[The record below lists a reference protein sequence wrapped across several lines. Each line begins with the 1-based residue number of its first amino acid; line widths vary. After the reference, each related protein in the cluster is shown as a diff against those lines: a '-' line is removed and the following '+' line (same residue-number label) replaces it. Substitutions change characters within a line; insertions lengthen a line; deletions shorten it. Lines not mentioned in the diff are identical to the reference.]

1 MAKKRKAEFNS
12 AVTRF
17 YDNKS
22 HGKYLQSKALARI
35 VYARYHLFAQ
45 LDIHTLEM
53 VLQRPDKLFAR
64 NIGI

>member
-22 HGKYLQSKALARI
+22 HGKYLRSKYFRGRGFLCTMW
-35 VYARYHLFAQ
+35 Q
-45 LDIHTLEM
+45 L
-53 VLQRPDKLFAR
+53 
-64 NIGI
+64 